1 MSFYVKLF
9 LCISGDI
16 GFDGIVLPDAHSEL
30 ALYAGTVAEP
40 QPAADTSRISLSPSA
55 SSGSGNAEAGDR
67 EEVPMDVDA
76 VETVKT
82 KSPERSR
89 LLLSTTVVDAAPD
102 DGDDVYD
109 YGTCLGLSDCFA
121 DFPFHLFINFCLL
134 SLADLSYASGF
145 CVFLFYTA

>member
-1 MSFYVKLF
+1 V
-9 LCISGDI
+9 CISGDI
-16 GFDGIVLPDAHSEL
+16 GFDGIILPEAHSEL
-30 ALYAGTVAEP
+30 ALYAGTVAER

-55 SSGSGNAEAGDR
+55 SSSNGNAEAGDR

-89 LLLSTTVVDAAPD
+89 LLLSTTIMDAGPD

-109 YGTCLGLSDCFA
+109 YGILLGLSHCVA
-121 DFPFHLFINFCLL
+121 DFQVYLFINFCLMA
-134 SLADLSYASGF
+134 LADLSY
-145 CVFLFYTA
+145 L